1 MTEAELIR
9 HDRNPNGVAV
19 QDNALIRS
27 AYSMELREKRLL
39 LLAISRIHSNQHP
52 KQNQCI
58 QVELHRD
65 EWADMFPATNPWRDL
80 KTACRGLMRR
90 QVTMFPTEKS
100 QLLLNW
106 VDSVQYHEGGTVHL
120 KFGYSMSIHLAG
132 MLDEFTQID
141 LLDVSKFNSKHTVR
155 LYELLAQMVN
165 KNEEWWLKI
174 TIEDLRTYFDIGK
187 AYSRYSQLNQYVI
200 NPALKELN
208 DKSSWDITVER
219 IKTGRSVTSLHFR
232 FKEKTQLAMDF

>member
-1 MTEAELIR
+1 MTETRQSQHDSPNRIAIR
-9 HDRNPNGVAV
+9 N
-19 QDNALIRS
+19 NALIRFV
-27 AYSMELREKRLL
+27 YSMALREKRLL
-39 LLAISRIHSNQHP
+39 LLAISRISTSQYP
-52 KQNQCI
+52 KQKPF
-58 QVELHRD
+58 QVELFRD
-65 EWADMFPATNPWRDL
+65 EWTDLFPSNNPWRDL

-106 VDSVQYHEGGTVHL
+106 VDSVQYHEGGTVQL

-141 LLDVSKFNSKHTVR
+141 LLNVSKFNSKHTVR

-187 AYSRYSQLNQYVI
+187 AYNRYSQLNQNVI

-208 DKSSWDITVER
+208 EKSNWDITVEQ

-232 FKEKTQLAMDF
+232 FKEKTQLSMDF